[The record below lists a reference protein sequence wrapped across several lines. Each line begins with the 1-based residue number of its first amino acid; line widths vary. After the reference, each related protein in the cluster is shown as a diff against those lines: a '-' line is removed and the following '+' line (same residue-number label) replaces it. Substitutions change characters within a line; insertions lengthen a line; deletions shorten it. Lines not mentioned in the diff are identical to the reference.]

1 MKSEGAWIGGVAAA
15 GLAALLAGSV
25 VRAADGAA
33 IYEQKCKMCHSIGG
47 VGGKMAK
54 TGGPLDG
61 VGSKRDEA
69 WLRAYFGDPKSKIP
83 NAKMPK
89 MNLPKEDWD
98 AVIQYMLTLK

>member
-1 MKSEGAWIGGVAAA
+1 
-15 GLAALLAGSV
+15 
-25 VRAADGAA
+25 
-33 IYEQKCKMCHSIGG
+33 MCHSIKG

-69 WLRAYFGDPKSKIP
+69 WLRAYFAEPKSKIP

-89 MNLPKEDWD
+89 ISLSKEDWD
-98 AVIQYMLTLK
+98 AVIQYMLSLK